1 MEDYATK
8 YKTADN
14 QQDIILRR
22 RQKVIAV
29 FEKDMVTTI
38 EAGQMLYAK
47 RFVDNLKKSEALLKK
62 HESTKTILFTRRRN
76 ESRGQTDGRKEVP
89 RNVANAT
96 QKEKNTRTSQA
107 EFQEQET
114 RKRTRNSVS
123 INRSFSAKLR
133 EVNKN
138 MNVPYVKLSSYTRDD
153 LKRPATSL
161 ELKRKVWEDMTNRLQ
176 QSREAHRPS
185 RTDVAEKYAMNVPR
199 SVQEAR
205 EKLRAFTKLRF
216 PSQLAPSPPRIDVD
230 RLQSQR
236 REHEGI
242 ERDVVRQ
249 FCDSLEPLR
258 TVLPESFRLMDVNEV
273 HAKNAEIQGQRNER
287 EKRNEREGRERVKSW
302 LKDKDIVRTKHQDS
316 TCSRMYYNRRHSHP
330 FSN

>member
-138 MNVPYVKLSSYTRDD
+138 MNVREVKLLHER
-153 LKRPATSL
+153 RPKEAGHLFGIKKEGMGRHDQPFAT
-161 ELKRKVWEDMTNRLQ
+161 K
-176 QSREAHRPS
+176 
-185 RTDVAEKYAMNVPR
+185 PR
-199 SVQEAR
+199 S
-205 EKLRAFTKLRF
+205 
-216 PSQLAPSPPRIDVD
+216 PPPVAYG
-230 RLQSQR
+230 R
-236 REHEGI
+236 R
-242 ERDVVRQ
+242 
-249 FCDSLEPLR
+249 
-258 TVLPESFRLMDVNEV
+258 
-273 HAKNAEIQGQRNER
+273 
-287 EKRNEREGRERVKSW
+287 
-302 LKDKDIVRTKHQDS
+302 
-316 TCSRMYYNRRHSHP
+316 
-330 FSN
+330 